1 MVAALL
7 TGTMVF
13 SMGAVA
19 VHAEEVDKSESIVV
33 YTNNGSEGRDEWL
46 VKRAAE
52 EGFNV
57 QVVGLGASAVTE
69 RMIAEKII
77 RFVMLFSV

>member
-1 MVAALL
+1 MKKMVAALL

-33 YTNNGSEGRDEWL
+33 YTNNGSRSRR
-46 VKRAAE
+46 VAC
-52 EGFNV
+52 
-57 QVVGLGASAVTE
+57 
-69 RMIAEKII
+69 
-77 RFVMLFSV
+77 